1 MSDAT
6 IVAAVERSPSPAEL
20 KALGPGDWL
29 EVIGDAID
37 PVALRARF
45 AGTLLFTDRTR
56 TNRARRELLAR
67 ACATF
72 DFVNLEPS
80 DLVPW
85 TLALIPPARRVV
97 TAVIESGADE
107 PEVLVRVRRL
117 LDFPA
122 RLHRLIFRTRR
133 YADTIR
139 PLRLLREL
147 RRDDVAAF
155 ADGPL
160 GTWTRM
166 VAPHFG
172 APFVFAKLAGSVAED
187 GVPTVGQL
195 ASDYGLPRI
204 QPFDELY
211 GIAGDPVWS
220 SLSPR
225 LHNAAFRSHS
235 RRALYLP
242 FHVPD
247 FADFWEGVIAGG
259 ALDELGLPMRAI
271 CVVSPHKEIALAV
284 AGAKTPLVKRAMS
297 TNFFVREGEEWTADT
312 TDPVGVMN
320 ALEDRGIDVA
330 RMPVAVVGC
339 GGSGRAIAAA
349 LQQAGADV
357 TLVNRGFDR
366 ASVAVRLLQLPFVPL
381 AGFSADRY
389 RLVINATPVGRDGE
403 QVSFALDRMR
413 DDAVVIDLVYGNRP
427 TPLIATMRAH
437 GKTAV
442 DGKEILMRQAMSQF
456 RLMTG
461 QEMSEELV
469 RSILGVEAP
478 VAAEAVER

>member
-6 IVAAVERSPSPAEL
+6 IVAAVERIPSPTEL
-20 KALGPGDWL
+20 KAIGPGDWL

-37 PVALRARF
+37 PVTLRARF

-56 TNRARRELLAR
+56 TNRARRERLAS

-72 DFVNLEPS
+72 DLVNLEPS
-80 DLVPW
+80 DLVPR
-85 TLALIPPARRVV
+85 TLALIPPERRVV
-97 TAVIESGADE
+97 TAVVESGADE
-107 PEVLVRVRRL
+107 SEMLARVQRI
-117 LDFPA
+117 LDVPA
-122 RLHRLIFRTRR
+122 RLYRLVFRTRR

-147 RRDDVAAF
+147 RRDDVVAF

-160 GTWTRM
+160 GTWTRL

-172 APFVFAKLAGSVAED
+172 APFVFAKLEGSVADD
-187 GVPTVGQL
+187 GVPAVGQL

-204 QPFDELY
+204 HQFDELY
-211 GIAGDPVWS
+211 GIAGDPVWG

-225 LHNAAFRSHS
+225 LHNAAFRSYG

-247 FADFWEGVIAGG
+247 FADFWEAVIASG

-271 CVVSPHKEIALAV
+271 CVVSPYKEIALAA
-284 AGAKTPLVKRAMS
+284 AGEKTPIVQRAMS
-297 TNFFVREGEEWTADT
+297 TNFFVREGEKWTADT
-312 TDPVGVMN
+312 TDPAGVMN
-320 ALEDRGIDVA
+320 ALEDRGIDVV

-366 ASVAVRLLQLPFVPL
+366 ASLAVRLLQLPFVPL
-381 AGFSADRY
+381 AGFSAERY

-403 QVSFALDRMR
+403 QVPFALDRMR

-427 TPLIATMRAH
+427 TPFIAAMRAQ
-437 GKTAV
+437 GKPAV

-469 RSILGVEAP
+469 RSVLGVEAP
-478 VAAEAVER
+478 VAAEVVER